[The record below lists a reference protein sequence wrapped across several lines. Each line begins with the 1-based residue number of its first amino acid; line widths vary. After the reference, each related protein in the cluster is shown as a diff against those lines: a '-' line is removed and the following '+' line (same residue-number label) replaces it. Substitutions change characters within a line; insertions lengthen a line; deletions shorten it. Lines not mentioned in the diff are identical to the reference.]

1 MLCRNYV
8 DNAPMLGLPSYGDF
22 CAGVPADYVTSGSC
36 NRTPPKKKNIYIYAN
51 VIYNGLTFRRQRLPA
66 SLVTKRVYC
75 NLGQSAAA

>member
-36 NRTPPKKKNIYIYAN
+36 NRTPPKKKIYIY
-51 VIYNGLTFRRQRLPA
+51 LRHR
-66 SLVTKRVYC
+66 
-75 NLGQSAAA
+75 NL